1 MKWEKSNLQI
11 GEEINLPNELFFTK
25 ERLVRSRYIGE
36 TESGIVIEC
45 EFLPV
50 FESEQTY
57 YYKVFISWTSIYC
70 GAMVVNSGNR
80 TIRARFKQ

>member
-11 GEEINLPNELFFTK
+11 GEEINLPNNLFFTK

-36 TESGIVIEC
+36 TENGIVIEC

-57 YYKVFISWTSIYC
+57 YYKVFISWASIYC
-70 GAMVVNSGNR
+70 GAMVVTSGNR